1 MAFAA
6 VPPGMAAAM
15 ERERA
20 EREALNSPDPVTRYR
35 AKERMQNRAFA
46 EFGAA
51 LASEAKRNAK
61 AAERCEREAQR
72 FEQEYYKNKLNK
84 GI

>member
-35 AKERMQNRAFA
+35 ARERAQNRAFA

-51 LASEAKRNAK
+51 LVSGATRNAK
-61 AAERCEREAQR
+61 AMERQEREAQR
-72 FEQEYYKNKLNK
+72 AEREYYRNK
-84 GI
+84 